1 MATSDLEQVEL
12 IKLKVQG
19 KKRSL
24 HEFKKRIKLNSDN
37 LDIKLM
43 NETPILP
50 NMEKVEEGGKPKYFR
65 QFLFIGMNRRK
76 PDGEKKTKRNY

>member
-24 HEFKKRIKLNSDN
+24 HEFKQRIKDNSIN
-37 LDIKLM
+37 LDIQLM
-43 NETPILP
+43 NETPIFP
-50 NMEKVEEGGKPKYFR
+50 NMEKVKIGDKPKYFR
-65 QFLFIGMNRRK
+65 QFLFIGMNRRRY
-76 PDGEKKTKRNY
+76 DGEKETERKY